1 MWFIFHR
8 FKFLTYFSLF
18 YGRVCLGEVTT
29 MIKVVKKKIWSYL
42 LQCHNCCGNVM
53 ALSGPLWHCSAVMNV
68 NSFSVQ
74 YWLVMVV
81 APWKSVMA
89 VLQTQDFHCWIKR
102 SMVQK
107 CVAQIF
113 VFCAC
118 TRLTPI
124 FCALSCCLEF
134 VGSGYFCLSIMLGEV

>member
-8 FKFLTYFSLF
+8 FILTYFSLF

-29 MIKVVKKKIWSYL
+29 MIKVVKKKIWSY

-81 APWKSVMA
+81 APWKSAMA

-124 FCALSCCLEF
+124 FLCIVLLFGIRGQWVLLFEYH
-134 VGSGYFCLSIMLGEV
+134 VW